1 MKKISSIVLLII
13 CCLPVLFIA
22 GLFNTAMVLLG
33 IHNGG
38 LGFLLISLTVI
49 MSLGVTLPINRV
61 QRLFNEKLGIKAP
74 LYFTLAY
81 APAFAFNTVYAVIFS
96 SQYSGYLADEI
107 YIGYLIFI
115 GEIILAA
122 AIWQLVFWIKSK
134 ERIPVKNIVAVA
146 LLIVGVL
153 VVSFML
159 TLLNFFAVLIEVIGY
174 ALAVA
179 MTLAASFGIDR
190 IRLVFREK
198 YAINSALFWVFAYVP
213 VLLATMGFLIYTAN
227 IDDFFIGV
235 VALPFYISPISN
247 AAFAASGAFWIIVF
261 KIAEKMRVR
270 KIKSE

>member
-1 MKKISSIVLLII
+1 MI

-22 GLFNTAMVLLG
+22 GFFNTAMVLLG
-33 IHNGG
+33 IHNSE
-38 LGFLLISLTVI
+38 LGFLFISLTVI

-74 LYFTLAY
+74 LYFMLAY

-96 SQYSGYLADEI
+96 SQYSDYLADEI
-107 YIGYLIFI
+107 RIGYLIYV

-122 AIWQLVFWIKSK
+122 AIWQLIFWIRSK
-134 ERIPVKNIVAVA
+134 ERISVKKGVSVA
-146 LLIVGVL
+146 LLIIGVL

-159 TLLNFFAVLIEVIGY
+159 MLLNFFATMIENIGY
-174 ALAVA
+174 AIAVA

-198 YAINSALFWVFAYVP
+198 YAMNSALFWVFAYVP
-213 VLLATMGFLIYTAN
+213 ALLLTAV
-227 IDDFFIGV
+227 FIIQITDLNAYFSGSYSYPSYV
-235 VALPFYISPISN
+235 IPISN
-247 AAFAASGAFWIIVF
+247 ITFAASGAFWIIVF